1 MTKQV
6 HSFEL
11 ACSEKDT
18 LSENIPD
25 LLNTEVSEKRNVPL
39 NPEDFEIPF
48 ESEKLK
54 SLVQLKLTVHE
65 KRIL

>member
-6 HSFEL
+6 HSCEL

-25 LLNTEVSEKRNVPL
+25 LLNTGMLLRVK
-39 NPEDFEIPF
+39 
-48 ESEKLK
+48 KLK

-65 KRIL
+65 KRIM